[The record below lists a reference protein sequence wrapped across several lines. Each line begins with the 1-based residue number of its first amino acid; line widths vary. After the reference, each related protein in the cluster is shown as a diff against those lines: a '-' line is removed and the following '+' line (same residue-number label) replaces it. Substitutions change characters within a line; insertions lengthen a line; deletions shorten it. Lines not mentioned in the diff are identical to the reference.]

1 LQIVINGQ
9 DSNYEGQFVYIF
21 REEILVMISFLVGLS
36 RHSLVHLIYSSYNIF
51 ILGRIGKKINLYDS
65 NELIGPLYT
74 TSTCNLP
81 RI

>member
-1 LQIVINGQ
+1 VVI
-9 DSNYEGQFVYIF
+9 
-21 REEILVMISFLVGLS
+21 ISFLVGLS
-36 RHSLVHLIYSSYNIF
+36 CHSLVHLIYSSSYNIF
-51 ILGRIGKKINLYDS
+51 LGRICKKINLDS